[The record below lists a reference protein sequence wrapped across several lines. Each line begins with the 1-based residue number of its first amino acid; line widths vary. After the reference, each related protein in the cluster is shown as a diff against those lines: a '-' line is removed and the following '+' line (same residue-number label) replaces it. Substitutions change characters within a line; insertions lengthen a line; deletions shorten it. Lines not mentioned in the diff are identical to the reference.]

1 MTIVV
6 LCYILVV
13 ERMDRSMEE
22 KDQDIA
28 VRIDADAYVIAKE
41 TAFKE
46 DRSIKKVVARSI
58 YKYAGKLKEK

>member
-1 MTIVV
+1 
-6 LCYILVV
+6 
-13 ERMDRSMEE
+13 MEE